1 MSLHKVVDE
10 LAEISDSED
19 AFVELKELN
28 ERLDG
33 EIPKS
38 LLFHSDPSSRDL
50 MGVFIRLVAT
60 DDAVDLQHEAEVDD
74 VERV

>member
-1 MSLHKVVDE
+1 MRLHKVVDE
-10 LAEISDSED
+10 LAEVSDCED

-38 LLFHSDPSSRDL
+38 LLFHGDPSPRDL
-50 MGVFIRLVAT
+50 MGVFI
-60 DDAVDLQHEAEVDD
+60 
-74 VERV
+74 